1 MSAAVAV
8 AAGPVSAAGR
18 APDTASDASP
28 DTVAVTAP
36 AAGGAGV
43 PDPAAGA
50 TGPTVGLPSPAA
62 GAAPGPARSGP
73 TPRGAVRG
81 AGSSRRSGRPAIAP
95 AAPDAVSEPGA
106 AGYLNLPGPD
116 DPLWAS
122 VPLGLRQNLGM
133 PAYELVNPARGHLA
147 TPAGRKLKSALGA
160 AARGK
165 ITGAHWLALL
175 TAPRGAFGGP
185 ASQRAGQMYKA
196 LEQLVADHLRPA
208 LATVAAAG
216 FAAGV
221 ELAQTAPAAPAVP
234 AGPRP
239 DAAVPGPAPAT
250 TTDPAAS
257 AAPAA
262 DPAPVS
268 DTLPGPDEAPTG
280 PDEAP
285 TGPDE
290 APTGPDEAPTGP
302 DEAPTGPDEAPTG
315 PGAPAVPAPLRPVP
329 ASVSDATHPS
339 PAASNPPLPNAVDA
353 ASADPAAAVVPGPAP
368 APATATLP
376 APAPASP
383 DPDPDSTGRPAP
395 VATAPAPVGDL
406 AELLRATTQTPGTIL
421 ALTSTHTATVQTAL
435 AQAQDLAP
443 AHLPTVQVSGH
454 DRASLARALYTR
466 LGLGQRRALP
476 GLDEAERLITAE
488 LQHTPRLVIAT
499 TTLGL
504 RPSGLQL
511 LHRLW
516 EPEPFP
522 LVLVGDT
529 TLDGLLQRHD
539 LAELHPR
546 VTVHRVQ
553 EPAALAAE
561 PAPAADPGPVA
572 GPGQGQ
578 AATPGPAVV
587 PPASAAAAA
596 PEAAGPAA
604 PVPPPG
610 TAAPAGDLAAALR
623 EAAQRRSVLIVTSP
637 DPAATST
644 ALTHALDTGA
654 LQPLHLHGTGLDQV
668 VPALFKH
675 LGLGRRRPRTLD
687 TAVVKITAELR
698 RSPRLIVVPAAHE
711 LPEDALRWLGLLWA
725 STAFPLVLGGDL
737 HLDDVLGRPELT
749 GLYPGA
755 TRHHQTAPAPA
766 AGPAPATGTAADLTP
781 ASGRLTGVA
790 EALGDTAHARGIMTL
805 TGPGATVVLD
815 TLAAVACG
823 PDAAGLELA
832 GLAVTGP
839 HTVWIHPEQPTDRA
853 ALLRALHTRLGLDA
867 RGPRPRA
874 VADHVALI
882 AAELRR
888 TSRPVIITRAH
899 QLRTDALE
907 QLYGV
912 WTSTPFPLVLA
923 GDQRLDQVLGRP
935 RLEGLNSQVFLRY
948 RLPAAPAAPA
958 AAPGGTTGTAP
969 TAAADAAPAAGPG
982 PDPTGRHPAPAAP
995 TVPAPAADETT
1006 GTPVPGAPTPPPEPA
1021 PNPQDTPVPTTPDAP
1036 TTGAAP
1042 APAPA
1047 APVPTPTPTPT
1058 PTAGPAN
1065 APAPAGPS
1073 AADPAAPA
1081 GEARAGGAASAL
1093 RPATS
1098 PTGEAPTTPQT
1109 PTLDPASGPL
1119 PPTPALVLAPSP
1131 TTLHQARSTLPQM
1144 ISAAGEGTSTPLTRG
1159 THHALLTAPATAT
1172 ALGWDLTTATAHGTA
1187 DARKKL
1193 GDLIQHAATG
1203 QPQVLRR
1210 HVTPLAVLLP
1220 AAPDGTPIPPAG
1232 TPDAAATNPPSN
1244 GVVTPHPD
1252 ATPSTAAPVPPPA
1265 PAPETQPAPDRTTST
1280 ASTTHPSSGVEP
1292 DDTLFPTPTAPSGQ
1306 PAPTPV
1312 EPNPAADAEPAT
1324 SSSPAPAPAAAADEP
1339 ALQDPAA
1346 TTPPADQPATA
1357 APAAPRAPRRLAPL
1371 ADALTT
1377 VLTPP
1382 TPDPH
1387 TTPAGPRA
1395 LSTGIPG
1402 LDDALGGLQPGR
1414 FYLAA
1419 AAPGTGG
1426 SLLAT
1431 TTARTTALD
1440 HHLPVLYA
1448 ASGLTRADV
1457 AARIVA
1463 AHLPVDYRRLRTGR
1477 LTPAEQA
1484 DATTLHTELA
1494 AAHLY
1499 IDDGTDLTPDA
1510 IAETA
1515 ADLAHTTTDQPDQP
1529 GLALVVV
1536 DRLQAADDPRLPLS
1550 GPRLTDA
1557 AQALAHL
1564 ARTHHVPVL
1573 AILDTDQ
1580 PDLITTLGLDTTL
1593 TLHPHPD
1600 APTTQ
1605 LLVTIA
1611 ERDLGTQATLT
1622 LTADRTHARLTDPT
1636 PFNPHAHRPAPEA
1649 PNTPTAPEAPTTA
1662 PAPEAPTNPPTTA
1675 PEAPT
1680 QASTWPTIAVPGHPA
1695 QDTAAAPQPGPD
1707 AEVTPAT
1714 AAALDTL
1721 ANLTPDQP
1729 SAHPLRPAQA
1739 AAVRTAASRPAR
1751 TGGGDYAGRDYAHY
1765 LDMINSV
1772 VDQTLQ
1778 EHGGDTEA
1786 AITALEKLAI
1796 PNGMALFEATRVGG
1810 NYEHTVY
1817 PERLEFLSKKT
1828 RDGADDIWEGRHKW
1842 ENGPLM
1848 AQLKAGTPDHVDVDV
1863 LDTNAAYC
1871 SALKTWL
1878 PIGALQH
1885 QPDGGF
1891 DPKRSG
1897 IYLLPKRPTWE
1908 HPHLPDPIGNRR
1920 EPGPVLLD
1928 DATIRLLIR
1937 CHKLGLA
1944 EAPHITQA
1952 WTSGA
1957 TENLAEKFR
1966 RVLTIAREK
1975 AILEGDDVTE
1985 KYIKAIYAKFVST
1998 IGESSFNRDLRRPD
2012 WMHIFRSQAFANL
2025 WYKAQRAHEHGLTI
2039 VRLRGTDELHVTGD
2053 IPWRSVFTEGRLTT
2067 ELKLKKQYTLPE
2079 NWKSAA

>member
-1 MSAAVAV
+1 
-8 AAGPVSAAGR
+8 
-18 APDTASDASP
+18 
-28 DTVAVTAP
+28 
-36 AAGGAGV
+36 
-43 PDPAAGA
+43 
-50 TGPTVGLPSPAA
+50 
-62 GAAPGPARSGP
+62 
-73 TPRGAVRG
+73 
-81 AGSSRRSGRPAIAP
+81 
-95 AAPDAVSEPGA
+95 
-106 AGYLNLPGPD
+106 
-116 DPLWAS
+116 
-122 VPLGLRQNLGM
+122 M
-133 PAYELVNPARGHLA
+133 PAYQLVNPARGHLT

-165 ITGAHWLALL
+165 LTGTHWLALL
-175 TAPRGAFGGP
+175 TAPRAAFGGP
-185 ASQRAGQMYKA
+185 TSQRAGQVYKA

-208 LATVAAAG
+208 LGTVASAE
-216 FAAGV
+216 FTAGV
-221 ELAQTAPAAPAVP
+221 ELAQAAPAGPPSAAVVP
-234 AGPRP
+234 AAAETGTAAAPVPDTPSATAGTTTAVPEP
-239 DAAVPGPAPAT
+239 DADVLPATLRPAPAPSGDVPHPAT
-250 TTDPAAS
+250 PAA
-257 AAPAA
+257 
-262 DPAPVS
+262 V
-268 DTLPGPDEAPTG
+268 T
-280 PDEAP
+280 
-285 TGPDE
+285 
-290 APTGPDEAPTGP
+290 
-302 DEAPTGPDEAPTG
+302 
-315 PGAPAVPAPLRPVP
+315 PL
-329 ASVSDATHPS
+329 
-339 PAASNPPLPNAVDA
+339 LPNAVNASPATLA
-353 ASADPAAAVVPGPAP
+353 APTATDPAAAVHGPAP
-368 APATATLP
+368 AAVTLP
-376 APAPASP
+376 TPAV
-383 DPDPDSTGRPAP
+383 PDPDSA
-395 VATAPAPVGDL
+395 APARPGPAAETPVPTPASASVGDL
-406 AELLRATTQTPGTIL
+406 AELLHVTAEDPREIL
-421 ALTSTHTATVQTAL
+421 AVTSARTTTAQTAL

-443 AHLPTVQVSGH
+443 VDLPIVQVSGH
-454 DRASLARALYTR
+454 DRSSLARALYTR
-466 LGLGQRRALP
+466 LGLGRHRPLP
-476 GLDEAERLITAE
+476 GLDEAEDLITAE
-488 LQHTPRLVIAT
+488 LRRASRLVIAT

-504 RPSGLQL
+504 RPSALQL

-516 EPEPFP
+516 EPKPFP

-529 TLDGLLQRHD
+529 TLDGLLKRHD
-539 LAELHPR
+539 LAELHPH
-546 VTVHRVQ
+546 VTLHRVQ
-553 EPAALAAE
+553 EPT
-561 PAPAADPGPVA
+561 PAPAPAPASAADPA
-572 GPGQGQ
+572 REQ
-578 AATPGPAVV
+578 AATPGP
-587 PPASAAAAA
+587 AAA

-604 PVPPPG
+604 PAPPPG
-610 TAAPAGDLAAALR
+610 TAAPDGDLAADLR
-623 EAAQRRSVLIVTSP
+623 EATEHRSVLVVTT
-637 DPAATST
+637 PAAATASA

-654 LQPLHLHGTGLDQV
+654 LRPLYVHGTALDQV
-668 VPALFKH
+668 VPALFKG
-675 LGLGRRRPRTLD
+675 LGLGHRRPRTLD
-687 TAVVKITAELR
+687 TAVVKVTAELR
-698 RSPRLIVVPAAHE
+698 RSPRLVVVPAAHE
-711 LPEDALRWLGLLWA
+711 LPEDALRWLGLLWTN
-725 STAFPLVLGGDL
+725 SAFPLVLGGDL
-737 HLDDVLGRPELT
+737 RLDDVLARPELT
-749 GLYPGA
+749 GLYTSATRRHLTAPTTAPEAADVPAPASAARPHPMAAAAPDPGPATDTTPGA
-755 TRHHQTAPAPA
+755 TPPAAPAPAPAVAPSTAAADTTGRPGPATPAEPPVTPAAAPEATTATDSLLQDLLTTVEHRAILCVTAPEATTATAATATAAQQQPLPTVWVRPHPGTDEAALVHTLYTELGLDHRHPQPRARNTALELIAAELDRATRLLVVPDAHRLSTAALELLYGLWAPGGPERFPLVLAGEPGLDAVLGRPKLASLKSCVFIRHRLDPAGPAADPAPEARDSTPATPADVRTPGEDLAAPRPAPATPVQAADPAEPAPTASPTGESAAGPAPA
-766 AGPAPATGTAADLTP
+766 AGPA
-781 ASGRLTGVA
+781 
-790 EALGDTAHARGIMTL
+790 
-805 TGPGATVVLD
+805 
-815 TLAAVACG
+815 
-823 PDAAGLELA
+823 
-832 GLAVTGP
+832 
-839 HTVWIHPEQPTDRA
+839 
-853 ALLRALHTRLGLDA
+853 
-867 RGPRPRA
+867 
-874 VADHVALI
+874 
-882 AAELRR
+882 
-888 TSRPVIITRAH
+888 
-899 QLRTDALE
+899 
-907 QLYGV
+907 
-912 WTSTPFPLVLA
+912 
-923 GDQRLDQVLGRP
+923 
-935 RLEGLNSQVFLRY
+935 
-948 RLPAAPAAPA
+948 
-958 AAPGGTTGTAP
+958 
-969 TAAADAAPAAGPG
+969 
-982 PDPTGRHPAPAAP
+982 
-995 TVPAPAADETT
+995 
-1006 GTPVPGAPTPPPEPA
+1006 
-1021 PNPQDTPVPTTPDAP
+1021 
-1036 TTGAAP
+1036 
-1042 APAPA
+1042 
-1047 APVPTPTPTPT
+1047 
-1058 PTAGPAN
+1058 
-1065 APAPAGPS
+1065 APAGD
-1073 AADPAAPA
+1073 AVPAT
-1081 GEARAGGAASAL
+1081 L
-1093 RPATS
+1093 QPATS
-1098 PTGEAPTTPQT
+1098 PADETPTAPQT
-1109 PTLDPASGPL
+1109 PAPGPASGPL

-1144 ISAAGEGTSTPLTRG
+1144 ISAAGQGTSTPLTRG

-1232 TPDAAATNPPSN
+1232 TPDAAATNPPST
-1244 GVVTPHPD
+1244 GVVTPHPAATPA
-1252 ATPSTAAPVPPPA
+1252 ATPSTAAAVPPPA
-1265 PAPETQPAPDRTTST
+1265 PAPETRPAPDRTTPT
-1280 ASTTHPSSGVEP
+1280 ASTTHPSTGVEP
-1292 DDTLFPTPTAPSGQ
+1292 DDTLFPTLTAPSGQ
-1306 PAPTPV
+1306 PAPAPV
-1312 EPNPAADAEPAT
+1312 EPNPAAETNPAT
-1324 SSSPAPAPAAAADEP
+1324 SSSPAPAPAAAASEP

-1377 VLTPP
+1377 VLTPAAPDTDLTP
-1382 TPDPH
+1382 T
-1387 TTPAGPRA
+1387 GPRA

-1419 AAPGTGG
+1419 AAPGAGG

-1484 DATTLHTELA
+1484 DAATLHTELA

-1636 PFNPHAHRPAPEA
+1636 PFNPYAHRPAPEA
-1649 PNTPTAPEAPTTA
+1649 PHTTPVPEAPTPAPTA

-1680 QASTWPTIAVPGHPA
+1680 QASDWPTTAVPGHPA
-1695 QDTAAAPQPGPD
+1695 QDTAAAPD
-1707 AEVTPAT
+1707 SEVTPAT
-1714 AAALDTL
+1714 AAALDAL

-1729 SAHPLRPAQA
+1729 PAHPLRPTQERA
-1739 AAVRTAASRPAR
+1739 ARTTASKPAR
-1751 TGGGDYAGRDYAHY
+1751 TGGGDYAGRDYGHF
-1765 LDMINSV
+1765 LDMISSV

-1786 AITALEKLAI
+1786 AITALELKAI

-1817 PERLEFLSKKT
+1817 PERLEFLSKKS

-1848 AQLKAGTPDHVDVDV
+1848 EQLKAGTHPDIDVDV
-1863 LDTNAAYC
+1863 LDTNAAFC

-1885 QPDGGF
+1885 DPDGGF
-1891 DPKRSG
+1891 HPKRSG
-1897 IYLLPKRPTWE
+1897 IYLLPQRPTWE

-1957 TENLAEKFR
+1957 SENIAEKFR

-1975 AILEGDDVTE
+1975 AILDGDDVTE
-1985 KYIKAIYAKFVST
+1985 KYVKAIYSKFVST

-2012 WMHIFRSQAFANL
+2012 WMHIIRSQAFANL
-2025 WYKAQRAHEHGLTI
+2025 WYKAHRAHEHGLTI
-2039 VRLRGTDELHVTGD
+2039 VRLRGTDELHITGD
-2053 IPWRSVFTEGRLTT
+2053 TAWRTVFTEGRLTT
-2067 ELKLKKQYTLPE
+2067 QLKLKTQYTLYA
-2079 NWKSAA
+2079 KAA